1 MGREFELK
9 YAATPQIL
17 QEVAAL
23 WENWTQIAMQTTY
36 FDAADG
42 SLSGK
47 KITLRSRMEN
57 GVCVCTVKTPVSG
70 YGRGEWD
77 VYAPWNAETA
87 AHLFAAAGLTGVAF
101 ADLIAVCG
109 ARFVRLAKTVEL
121 PGCTVEIALDQG
133 VLTGDHREIPLCEL
147 EVELKFGSEAAAV
160 AWAEHFAARF
170 GLQPEQNS
178 KFRRALMLAKGEYH
192 G

>member
-9 YAATPQIL
+9 YAATPQVL

-36 FDAADG
+36 FDTADG
-42 SLSGK
+42 CLSSQ

-57 GVCVCTVKTPVSG
+57 GVCVCTIKTPVSG

-77 VYAPWNAETA
+77 VQAPWNAQA
-87 AHLFAAAGLTGVAF
+87 AEYLFAAAGLKSISF
-101 ADLIAVCG
+101 EDLSPVCG
-109 ARFVRLAKTVEL
+109 ARFTRLAKTVEL
-121 PGCTVEIALDQG
+121 PGCAVEIALDQG
-133 VLTGDHREIPLCEL
+133 ILTGGDREIPLYEL
-147 EVELKFGSEAAAV
+147 EVELKSGSEAASV
-160 AWAEHFAARF
+160 TWAEHFAARF
-170 GLQPEQNS
+170 GLHPEQKS

>member
-9 YAATPQIL
+9 YAATPQVL
-17 QEVAAL
+17 QDVKAL

-36 FDAADG
+36 FDAVDG
-42 SLSGK
+42 YLSNQ

-57 GVCVCTVKTPVSG
+57 GVCVCTIKTPVAG

-77 VYAPWNAETA
+77 VEA
-87 AHLFAAAGLTGVAF
+87 AWSAGTTEQLFAAAGLPSVAF
-101 ADLIAVCG
+101 SNLIAVCG
-109 ARFVRLAKTVEL
+109 ARFTRLAQTVEL

-133 VLTGDHREIPLCEL
+133 VLTGGGREIPLCEL
-147 EVELKFGSEAAAV
+147 EVELKSGSETAAI

-170 GLQPEQNS
+170 DLKPEQNS

>member
-9 YAATPQIL
+9 YAATPQVL

-36 FDAADG
+36 FDTADG
-42 SLSGK
+42 CLSDR

-57 GVCVCTVKTPVSG
+57 GVCVCTIKTPVSG

-77 VYAPWNAETA
+77 TEAAWNAETA
-87 AHLFAAAGLTGVAF
+87 ERLFAAAGLKGVAF

-109 ARFVRLAKTVEL
+109 ARFTRLAKAVEL

-133 VLTGDHREIPLCEL
+133 VLTGGDREIPLCEL
-147 EVELKFGSEAAAV
+147 EVELKSGSEAAAV
-160 AWAEHFAARF
+160 TWAEHFAARF
-170 GLQPEQNS
+170 GLHPEQKS
-178 KFRRALMLAKGEYH
+178 KFRRALMLAKGEDH